1 MGWETSRPHANKE
14 QGRKMND
21 LSWAS
26 QWPNNNPQKGAHV
39 QRKNRKR
46 EMRSTIDCA
55 KLGYVSA
62 CHWRHLTQEN
72 KQINKL
78 TKRNDPQILSFSLF
92 VSFSFIYE
100 FLSYFASFSFR
111 NERRQKGRIRPIVGL
126 LDLSSSPRRT
136 NFQLAAFLPEVRL
149 EAVTLWIRRWNII
162 RP

>member
-100 FLSYFASFSFR
+100 SLPRFPSGMKGARREEYAPSLVFLIY
-111 NERRQKGRIRPIVGL
+111 L
-126 LDLSSSPRRT
+126 LPRRT
-136 NFQLAAFLPEVRL
+136 NFQLDAFLPEVRL
-149 EAVTLWIRRWNII
+149 EAHVVD
-162 RP
+162 